1 MAKFIKAHVT
11 GNVWK
16 VEVKV
21 GDTVAEGDVVVIL
34 ESERMEIA
42 VEADADGRVA
52 VILALEGQPVT
63 QGQPLI
69 GLE

>member
-63 QGQPLI
+63 QGQALI